1 MYEDLKKFLN
11 GKDPMF
17 ESELTKIQNQDLL
30 LVNQHSNHLDLI
42 VESN

>member
-17 ESELTKIQNQDLL
+17 ESELTKIQNQGLL
-30 LVNQHSNHLDLI
+30 PVTHHSNHLDLI
-42 VESN
+42 AESN